1 VTLEVP
7 VNEAGLERGNLVRVT
22 VVLERKDDVLWLPP
36 QAVRT
41 FEGRE
46 FVVVQDG
53 EAQLRVDVKVGIESE
68 DRVEI
73 EEGLTEGQIVIG
85 Q

>member
-1 VTLEVP
+1 MSIE
-7 VNEAGLERGNLVRVT
+7 
-22 VVLERKDDVLWLPP
+22 VVLEQKDDVLWLPP
-36 QAVRT
+36 QAVRK

-53 EAQLRVDVKVGIESE
+53 ELQRRVDVKVGIESR
-68 DRVEI
+68 DRVEL

-85 Q
+85 P